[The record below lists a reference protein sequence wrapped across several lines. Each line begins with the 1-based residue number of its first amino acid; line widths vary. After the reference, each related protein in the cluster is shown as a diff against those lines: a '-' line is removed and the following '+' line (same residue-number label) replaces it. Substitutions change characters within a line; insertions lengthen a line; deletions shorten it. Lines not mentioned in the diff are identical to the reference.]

1 MRKTITR
8 KTILLAVLLLI
19 VGIVVAGCGSKQQAY
34 NGYATYNPQGA
45 PQGAQPVP
53 VASGCGVAAPSGANP
68 SVAAPLD
75 SAL

>member
-1 MRKTITR
+1 MKKI
-8 KTILLAVLLLI
+8 ILLLVLVSAVGLL
-19 VGIVVAGCGSKQQAY
+19 VAGCGSKQQAY

-53 VASGCGVAAPSGANP
+53 VASGCGVVAPSEANP
-68 SVAAPLD
+68 SIEAPFD